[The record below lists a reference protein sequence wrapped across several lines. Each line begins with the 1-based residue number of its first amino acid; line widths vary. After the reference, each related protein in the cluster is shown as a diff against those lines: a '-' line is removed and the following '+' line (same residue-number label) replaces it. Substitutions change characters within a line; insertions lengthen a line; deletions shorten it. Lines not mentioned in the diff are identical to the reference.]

1 MSKVRSSFRSVLWN
15 DAPELRQLIKAGSF
29 GKPAGLE
36 YRFIPI
42 RPIPVSF
49 LPVDGGG
56 YTVAVAVAYAPTGV
70 PGVKEKHLYCLTFG
84 AHGGIPGGVD
94 MSVYR
99 AVQSGLPEP
108 EPRSWQCE
116 ERYFYYGWVAEWL
129 NGHLPQ
135 VAKLAFWAGW
145 AQATDSVVPIGS
157 SASGGVPGPHQRV
170 VLVNL
175 GGWDALRGHLHRHL
189 DEVMIV
195 APEVLSTVGNVQPL
209 ESATFRLSS
218 PVLGA
223 GIHTVSE
230 GAVIQASGTTWLV
243 PVVNRRYL
251 ASRGIFD

>member
-1 MSKVRSSFRSVLWN
+1 MSKVRSSFRSVPWN

-70 PGVKEKHLYCLTFG
+70 PGVKERYLYCLAFG
-84 AHGGIPGGVD
+84 AHGGVPGGVD

-116 ERYFYYGWVAEWL
+116 EGYFYYGWVTEWL
-129 NGHLPQ
+129 NSHLPQ

-145 AQATDSVVPIGS
+145 AQATDSVVPFGLADSEARDESRSVI
-157 SASGGVPGPHQRV
+157 
-170 VLVNL
+170 LVYL
-175 GGWDALRGHLHRHL
+175 AGTDALSGTLHRHL
-189 DEVMIV
+189 DPHTIV
-195 APEVLSTVGNVQPL
+195 LPEDWSIVGQVHPPKGAEIRIKHPMLFGEDLHLFTEGRTIKAAGANWIATV
-209 ESATFRLSS
+209 
-218 PVLGA
+218 
-223 GIHTVSE
+223 VS
-230 GAVIQASGTTWLV
+230 GK
-243 PVVNRRYL
+243 YL
-251 ASRGIFD
+251 ASRGLFP